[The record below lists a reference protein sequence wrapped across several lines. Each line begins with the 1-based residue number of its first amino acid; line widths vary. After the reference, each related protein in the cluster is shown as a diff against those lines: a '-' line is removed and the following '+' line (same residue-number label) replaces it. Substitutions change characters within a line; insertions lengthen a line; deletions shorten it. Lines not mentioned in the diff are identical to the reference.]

1 MKHSV
6 FAKIATLALTLVLVL
21 SLAACGGSDD
31 TSDDTADPAPTE
43 DTTPDDTA
51 DTETPEDTGE
61 KFNLMTDITRIDP
74 PELEGTTWNFAG
86 GYLDGEEMDDDDA
99 TQTLSLYGGTLQ
111 FVFGED
117 GAMQIVQGGGSLDG
131 VYELLQDDDG
141 SLCVG
146 VTVDN
151 DGQSI
156 PYFCVFSDLGQ
167 TVMIALSDD
176 SGLNGLYFVQE

>member
-1 MKHSV
+1 MKK
-6 FAKIATLALTLVLVL
+6 FLALLLSLMMVL

-117 GAMQIVQGGGSLDG
+117 GAMQIVQGGILILAFTFTIINLVTDLIYAVLDPRIR
-131 VYELLQDDDG
+131 Y
-141 SLCVG
+141 
-146 VTVDN
+146 
-151 DGQSI
+151 
-156 PYFCVFSDLGQ
+156 
-167 TVMIALSDD
+167 
-176 SGLNGLYFVQE
+176 

>member
-1 MKHSV
+1 MKK
-6 FAKIATLALTLVLVL
+6 FLALLLSLMMVL

-111 FVFGED
+111 FVL
-117 GAMQIVQGGGSLDG
+117 ARMAQCRSCRAAAAL
-131 VYELLQDDDG
+131 
-141 SLCVG
+141 
-146 VTVDN
+146 TVFT
-151 DGQSI
+151 S
-156 PYFCVFSDLGQ
+156 CCRTMMV
-167 TVMIALSDD
+167 LSA
-176 SGLNGLYFVQE
+176 SASPWTTTARAFLISASSAIWARP

>member
-1 MKHSV
+1 MSKAISRRDFLKV
-6 FAKIATLALTLVLVL
+6 SGAVGAAGL
-21 SLAACGGSDD
+21 LAACGGSDD

-131 VYELLQDDDG
+131 ADELFPPVEKEYQR
-141 SLCVG
+141 V
-146 VTVDN
+146 VE
-151 DGQSI
+151 
-156 PYFCVFSDLGQ
+156 
-167 TVMIALSDD
+167 ALKA
-176 SGLNGLYFVQE
+176 LE

>member
-1 MKHSV
+1 MKK
-6 FAKIATLALTLVLVL
+6 FLALLLSLMMVL

-99 TQTLSLYGGTLQ
+99 PIRLRRGWRNADRAGRRQ
-111 FVFGED
+111 
-117 GAMQIVQGGGSLDG
+117 
-131 VYELLQDDDG
+131 
-141 SLCVG
+141 
-146 VTVDN
+146 
-151 DGQSI
+151 
-156 PYFCVFSDLGQ
+156 P
-167 TVMIALSDD
+167 
-176 SGLNGLYFVQE
+176 